1 MREWLCCWC
10 RCRSFSLLPRSSL
23 CCFWVLGAVSY
34 VRLSISCS
42 VYFLSLRQCIAR
54 ILFSCCVFYLCRL
67 YVFDLIE
74 NSVCNTIKHLL
85 GAMNEYWSEATT
97 QQNAF
102 MVRDSAMKNLVR
114 TQNICEWCKI
124 YIVLFIFCFI
134 HFKCLYWHW
143 RKWWTPNYE
152 TKIKVS
158 HKKNELP
165 LHFRTVASDFTIFR

>member
-1 MREWLCCWC
+1 MALLLVPLSFVFVAATIIVVLLLGVGCCLLCPFIDFVQCV
-10 RCRSFSLLPRSSL
+10 FSLSSTMYCAL
-23 CCFWVLGAVSY
+23 F
-34 VRLSISCS
+34 
-42 VYFLSLRQCIAR
+42 F
-54 ILFSCCVFYLCRL
+54 FSCCVFYLCRL

-124 YIVLFIFCFI
+124 YIVLFTFLF
-134 HFKCLYWHW
+134 H
-143 RKWWTPNYE
+143 
-152 TKIKVS
+152 
-158 HKKNELP
+158 P
-165 LHFRTVASDFTIFR
+165 LQMSLLALAKMMNAKLRN